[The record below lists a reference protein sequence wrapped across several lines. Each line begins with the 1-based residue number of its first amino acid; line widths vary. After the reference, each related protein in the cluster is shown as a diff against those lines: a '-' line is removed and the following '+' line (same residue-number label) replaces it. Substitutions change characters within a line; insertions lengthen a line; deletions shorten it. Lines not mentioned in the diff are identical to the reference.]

1 MILLRALALTV
12 LLSIGVV
19 AATHGVVDG
28 FNVKYCPVAGI
39 CFGLFSLIVAW
50 RD

>member
-1 MILLRALALTV
+1 MILLKAFALTV
-12 LLSIGVV
+12 LLSVGVV
-19 AATHGVVDG
+19 AASYGVSDG
-28 FNVKYCPVAGI
+28 FNVKYCPLAGF